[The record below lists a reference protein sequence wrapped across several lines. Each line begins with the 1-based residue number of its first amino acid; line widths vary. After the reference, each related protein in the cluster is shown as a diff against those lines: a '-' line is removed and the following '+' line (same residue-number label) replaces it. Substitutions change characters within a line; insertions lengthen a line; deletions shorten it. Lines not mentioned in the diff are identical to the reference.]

1 MATRQLINEP
11 KAVVDEMLE
20 GVAWAQ
26 PGVQKLDGYNV
37 MVRST
42 LDKSKV
48 QIISGGG
55 SGHEPSHAGWIGPGM
70 LSAAVAGPGGASK
83 LLPAVSGLM
92 P

>member
-55 SGHEPSHAGWIGPGM
+55 SGAPVFA
-70 LSAAVAGPGGASK
+70 
-83 LLPAVSGLM
+83 
-92 P
+92 